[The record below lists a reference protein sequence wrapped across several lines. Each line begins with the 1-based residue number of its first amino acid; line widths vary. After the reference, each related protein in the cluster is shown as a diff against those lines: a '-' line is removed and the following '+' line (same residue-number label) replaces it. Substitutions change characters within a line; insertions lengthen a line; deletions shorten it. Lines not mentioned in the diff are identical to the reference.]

1 MQDFKIIRLTKYKNI
16 QTKRLFLLLFS
27 EDRIHFG
34 LISLLIVFIFSLPLF
49 CQSNSSEEKLKT
61 NLDVFYLLADSAAI
75 DANSNIP
82 VGDKNIYLNFNSGTS
97 YSLFSNQFIKDFS
110 NLGKRVITTSKDSSG
125 VQINFVVDHAQVSYG
140 KLFRKIL
147 FGDYYARRE
156 VSFGGNYSIM
166 QPKVVVK
173 NFSFSFIDTVD
184 ANKIKNIEDPALPFT
199 QASLPTEP
207 FFSSIYEP
215 VIAVGAAAL
224 TVILFFTVRSK

>member
-1 MQDFKIIRLTKYKNI
+1 MVS
-16 QTKRLFLLLFS
+16 LLLV
-27 EDRIHFG
+27 
-34 LISLLIVFIFSLPLF
+34 LIFSLPVF
-49 CQSNSSEEKLKT
+49 CQSSSSKEKLKT
-61 NLDVFYLLADSAAI
+61 NLDVFYLLADSAAK

-82 VGDKNIYLNFNSGTS
+82 FEDKNIYLNFNSGTS
-97 YSLFSNQFIKDFS
+97 YSLFGNQFIKDFS
-110 NLGKRVITTSKDSSG
+110 NLGKNVISTLVKDSAY
-125 VQINFVVDHAQVSYG
+125 VQINFVVDHAKVTYD
-140 KLFRKIL
+140 KLFRKKL
-147 FGDYYARRE
+147 FGDYYSKRE
-156 VSFGGNYSIM
+156 ISFGGNYSIM